1 MYGTYPPKNAKI
13 GGFWIL
19 VLDGIPWGLIGTAG
33 FSTQW
38 ATVVGSQFFLCFW
51 SFHFGVWIFDVYEVC
66 LLGRTHLNQDIGVL
80 ILDSRSWGL
89 DFGVLILGPNRMV
102 EFC

>member
-1 MYGTYPPKNAKI
+1 MYGTCPPKNAKI

-38 ATVVGSQFFLCFW
+38 ATVVGSQFFFV
-51 SFHFGVWIFDVYEVC
+51 FGVSILESGFLMSMRYVY
-66 LLGRTHLNQDIGVL
+66 GV
-80 ILDSRSWGL
+80 
-89 DFGVLILGPNRMV
+89 GPI
-102 EFC
+102 